1 MPCTIPSWVNSA
13 TGPTAT
19 GTTSGDEYAPL
30 LVASGV
36 FQSIRPVL
44 VTSTAHAYL
53 GGGGPQVPGAGV
65 PRAGVSRAEVPWAP
79 AWARVA
85 GGLVL
90 ACWPATLPQAT
101 RVSVEHAASSRRT
114 RPNLMTIGRRP
125 TRARCAAAVTG

>member
-19 GTTSGDEYAPL
+19 GTIAEDEYVPL

-53 GGGGPQVPGAGV
+53 GGGGPQVPRAGMPWAGV
-65 PRAGVSRAEVPWAP
+65 PWAG

-85 GGLVL
+85 GGPVLV
-90 ACWPATLPQAT
+90 CWPATLPQAT
-101 RVSVEHAASSRRT
+101 RVSVEHAASSRRAW
-114 RPNLMTIGRRP
+114 PNLMTMGRMSA
-125 TRARCAAAVTG
+125 RARCAVAVAG